1 MALQRLNI
9 EQKRAKAAFEYAK
22 AAENSKNYGS
32 YAKKMPMH
40 ILNNGLANA
49 LAFAYS
55 KSDWEQLYLDIED
68 WLLSDPQNLITEKLN
83 DQKKVIAER
92 INKIVAEKEIKK
104 TLSDKEKKD
113 IADKENKKA
122 LIETILGL
130 NDSELRQVTN
140 EVLAL
145 FSWLRRFV
153 KED

>member
-9 EQKRAKAAFEYAK
+9 EQKRAKAAFEYAE
-22 AAENSKNYGS
+22 AATNSKNYSS

-55 KSDWEQLYLDIED
+55 KSDWQPLYKDVEKWLKED
-68 WLLSDPQNLITEKLN
+68 EPQNLIKDKFVNNKSLM
-83 DQKKVIAER
+83 QVIVE
-92 INKIVAEKEIKK
+92 
-104 TLSDKEKKD
+104 
-113 IADKENKKA
+113 
-122 LIETILGL
+122 L

>member
-9 EQKRAKAAFEYAK
+9 EQKRAKAAFEYADN
-22 AAENSKNYGS
+22 AASSKNYGS

-55 KSDWEQLYLDIED
+55 KSDWQQLYKDVEKWLKEDEPQGLIKSKFVNNKSLMQVIIE
-68 WLLSDPQNLITEKLN
+68 
-83 DQKKVIAER
+83 
-92 INKIVAEKEIKK
+92 
-104 TLSDKEKKD
+104 
-113 IADKENKKA
+113 
-122 LIETILGL
+122 L

>member
-9 EQKRAKAAFEYAK
+9 EQKRASAAFNF
-22 AAENSKNYGS
+22 AEAQSSNKNYGS
-32 YAKKMPMH
+32 YAKKMPMY

-55 KSDWEQLYLDIED
+55 KSDWKPLYNDIET
-68 WLLSDPQNLITEKLN
+68 WFLNEPQDFIKVKLN
-83 DQKKVIAER
+83 QKK
-92 INKIVAEKEIKK
+92 
-104 TLSDKEKKD
+104 LSLLDKEKD
-113 IADKENKKA
+113 KA
-122 LIETILGL
+122 LIKTILEL
-130 NDSELRQVTN
+130 EDNELRQVTN